1 MLRLLKA
8 AALLGGG
15 YLAFFMGIFEIS
27 KFAEEHN

>member
-15 YLAFFMGIFEIS
+15 YLAFFMGILEVS
-27 KFAEEHN
+27 KFVDEN